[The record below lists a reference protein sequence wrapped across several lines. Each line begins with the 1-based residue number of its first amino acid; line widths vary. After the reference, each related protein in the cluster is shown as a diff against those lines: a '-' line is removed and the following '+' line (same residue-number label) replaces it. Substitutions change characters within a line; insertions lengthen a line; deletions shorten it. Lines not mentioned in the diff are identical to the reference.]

1 MKTIT
6 QITVQQKNK
15 SRSNLYLNGEYY
27 CALDNFTVVKN
38 GLKAGVEIEEE
49 KLAEIQEESEFS
61 FAFDKLLGYISKYR
75 KTKKQALEYLLGKG
89 YTYPVA
95 YKAVDKV
102 CSYGYLSDDDYA
114 KTYVGD
120 YSRKKG
126 KRLMAMELKLKG
138 VDEKHITAALENV
151 NEKKSAKEIAVKYMK
166 NKSLDMQTLA
176 KCYRHILSKG
186 FSYESASD
194 ALSYVKKIY
203 GGDRDESL
211 YDELSG
217 EDNSGEND

>member
-15 SRSNLYLNGEYY
+15 NRSNLYLNGEYY

-95 YKAVDKV
+95 FKAVDKV

-114 KTYVGD
+114 KTYVSD

-126 KRLMAMELKLKG
+126 KRLMAMELKMKG
-138 VDEKHITAALENV
+138 VDEKHISSALENV
-151 NEKKSAKEIAVKYMK
+151 DEKKNAKDVAAKYMK
-166 NKSLDMQTLA
+166 NKPLDVQTLA

-186 FSYESASD
+186 FSYDSASD
-194 ALSYVKKIY
+194 AISYVKKLY
-203 GGDRDESL
+203 SGDGDDL
-211 YDELSG
+211 TD
-217 EDNSGEND
+217 D